1 MAFRIANRTVDK
13 YLRAETK
20 VVTLRLNPVMHQES
34 SAPVKI
40 RHFIDLFAGCGGLS
54 LGLTN
59 AGWHGLF
66 AVEKEKRA
74 FSTLSFN
81 LIERK
86 ENRFSWP
93 SWLPHTAHTI
103 EFLLENY
110 GKELEKLARKVDL
123 LAGGPPCQGFSSL
136 GRRFEADPRNQM
148 FRQYLK
154 FVGIL
159 QPKLVVIENVRGILH
174 PFKADDAKPHN
185 PKTQE
190 TYADLIRSELENLG
204 YEVWSDTVLSADYG
218 VPQSRPRFI
227 LIAAHRD
234 MLRSPRAVDP
244 ISILRKSREGFLREK
259 GLDPNFPVSVFEALG
274 DLISNVDTLE
284 PCPENP
290 DFKQGRHGLPFS
302 PFQKLMHGSLN
313 GALADSHRF
322 ANHRPDT
329 VKKFEWFLK
338 NCKPGK
344 LEPDDRGEY
353 ANKKRNLYVLNP
365 DLPAPTVTTLP
376 DDLLHFNEPRI
387 LTVRETARLQS
398 FPDWFEFKGKYTTG
412 GKQRVKEC
420 PRYTQVGNAVPPL
433 LAEAIG
439 KALSKFSKIAFK

>member
-1 MAFRIANRTVDK
+1 
-13 YLRAETK
+13 
-20 VVTLRLNPVMHQES
+20 
-34 SAPVKI
+34 
-40 RHFIDLFAGCGGLS
+40 
-54 LGLTN
+54 
-59 AGWHGLF
+59 
-66 AVEKEKRA
+66 
-74 FSTLSFN
+74 
-81 LIERK
+81 
-86 ENRFSWP
+86 
-93 SWLPHTAHTI
+93 
-103 EFLLENY
+103 
-110 GKELEKLARKVDL
+110 
-123 LAGGPPCQGFSSL
+123 
-136 GRRFEADPRNQM
+136 
-148 FRQYLK
+148 
-154 FVGIL
+154 
-159 QPKLVVIENVRGILH
+159 
-174 PFKADDAKPHN
+174 
-185 PKTQE
+185 
-190 TYADLIRSELENLG
+190 
-204 YEVWSDTVLSADYG
+204 
-218 VPQSRPRFI
+218 
-227 LIAAHRD
+227 
-234 MLRSPRAVDP
+234 
-244 ISILRKSREGFLREK
+244 
-259 GLDPNFPVSVFEALG
+259 
-274 DLISNVDTLE
+274 
-284 PCPENP
+284 
-290 DFKQGRHGLPFS
+290 
-302 PFQKLMHGSLN
+302 MHGSLN